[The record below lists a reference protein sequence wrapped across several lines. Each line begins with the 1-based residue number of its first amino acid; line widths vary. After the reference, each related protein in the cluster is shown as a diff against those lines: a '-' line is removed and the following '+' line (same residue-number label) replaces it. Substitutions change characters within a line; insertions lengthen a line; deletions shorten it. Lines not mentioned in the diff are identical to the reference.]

1 MNYDFND
8 IATMLNSGVTS
19 EEIAK
24 NFSAQ
29 LNKASQEYEENRRRS
44 DLEDDINDATNEL
57 AAEWNCLIDMLCEKD
72 GRTDNETMYMTADDV
87 RQFATMFLQVADV
100 FKKID
105 TKTAEKP
112 KNDDFET
119 AMTDFFNIFGI

>member
-29 LNKASQEYEENRRRS
+29 LNKASQEYEKNQRRK
-44 DLEDDINDATNEL
+44 DLEEDIDNATSEI
-57 AAEWNCLIDMLCEKD
+57 ADEWNYLIDMLCEKD
-72 GRTDNETMYMTADDV
+72 DREDNETMYVKVEDV
-87 RQFATMFLQVADV
+87 RQFATLFLRVADM
-100 FKKID
+100 FKTLD
-105 TKTAEKP
+105 TKTIKKP
-112 KNDDFET
+112 QNDGFET
-119 AMTDFFNIFGI
+119 AMADFFTKFGI

>member
-29 LNKASQEYEENRRRS
+29 LNKASQEYEKNQRRK
-44 DLEDDINDATNEL
+44 DLEEDIDDVTGEIAD
-57 AAEWNCLIDMLCEKD
+57 EWNYLIDLLCTRD
-72 GRTDNETMYMTADDV
+72 DRTDNETMYVRVEDV
-87 RQFATMFLQVADV
+87 RQFATLFLRVADM
-100 FKKID
+100 FKTFD
-105 TKTAEKP
+105 TKTVNKP

-119 AMTDFFNIFGI
+119 AITDFFTKFGI

>member
-29 LNKASQEYEENRRRS
+29 LNKASQEYEKNQKRKS
-44 DLEDDINDATNEL
+44 LEVNINDSINDL
-57 AAEWNCLIDMLCEKD
+57 AAEWNTLVDLLCVRD
-72 GRTDNETMYMTADDV
+72 NRTDNDAMYVTVEDV
-87 RQFATMFLQVADV
+87 RQFAELFLRTADLI
-100 FKKID
+100 KKIEV
-105 TKTAEKP
+105 KTAEKP

-119 AMTDFFNIFGI
+119 AMSDFFNIFGI

>member
-29 LNKASQEYEENRRRS
+29 LNKASQEHEENQKRKNLEVDIS
-44 DLEDDINDATNEL
+44 DVIDDL
-57 AAEWNCLIDMLCEKD
+57 AEEWNCLMDLLCEKE
-72 GRTDNETMYMTADDV
+72 GRDDNQSMYVTVDDV
-87 RQFATMFLQVADV
+87 RQFAKLFLRMADMIKNFEV
-100 FKKID
+100 
-105 TKTAEKP
+105 KTAEKP

-119 AMTDFFNIFGI
+119 AMSDFFNIFGI

>member
-29 LNKASQEYEENRRRS
+29 LNKASQEYEKNQRRK
-44 DLEDDINDATNEL
+44 DLEEDIDDATSEI
-57 AAEWNCLIDMLCEKD
+57 ADEWNYLIDLLCTRD
-72 GRTDNETMYMTADDV
+72 DRADNETMYVRVEDV
-87 RQFATMFLQVADV
+87 RQFATLFLRVADM
-100 FKKID
+100 FKTFD
-105 TKTAEKP
+105 TKTIKKP

-119 AMTDFFNIFGI
+119 AMADFFTKFGI